1 MSVSAAGTLVH
12 WKGLEMTRL
21 LTSTMLLLVGL
32 TTFADATQNPGQPK
46 FAPAAGQHPLVKME
60 TSLGD
65 IVLELDGEKAPI
77 STLNF
82 IRYAEDKFYDG
93 TIFHRVMK
101 TFMIQGGGFTPEV
114 DQKKEGLRP
123 GIKNEWK
130 NGLKNNKGTISM
142 ARLGGQPDS
151 ATAQFFINVVD
162 NARLDQ
168 PQSDGAGYAVF
179 GKVVEGMDTVDKIK
193 DTSVRASPKYPG
205 GEVVPVEPV
214 VIKSVKVMGEFDRAL
229 VEANVAAS
237 ERAAKEAEAKA
248 KEAEVKAASEREGKL
263 ADVIK
268 KAEEES
274 KSKITKTD
282 SGLMYVDL
290 KVGEGETPKT
300 TDKVDVHYTGWLVDG
315 TKFDSSVDRGT
326 PFTFSLSGG
335 VIKGWL
341 EGVAT
346 MKVGGKRKLIIPS
359 DLGYGKRGSPPKI
372 PADATLVFDVELLGI
387 KQ

>member
-1 MSVSAAGTLVH
+1 
-12 WKGLEMTRL
+12 MTRL
-21 LTSTMLLLVGL
+21 LTVTTILLAGL
-32 TTFADATQNPGQPK
+32 NTLTAAAQNPGEAK
-46 FAPAAGQHPLVKME
+46 PAAAGLHPRVKME

-65 IVLELDGEKAPI
+65 IVLELDGEKAPV

-82 IRYAEDKFYDG
+82 IRYAQDKFYDG

-114 DQKKEGLRP
+114 DEKKEGVRP

-151 ATAQFFINVVD
+151 ASAQFFINVVD
-162 NARLDQ
+162 NGRLDQ
-168 PQSDGAGYAVF
+168 AQPDGAGYAVF
-179 GKVVEGMDTVDKIK
+179 GKVVEGMETVDKIK
-193 DTSVRASPKYPG
+193 DTAVKAHPKYQG
-205 GEVVPVEPV
+205 GEVVPAEPV
-214 VIKSVKVMGEFDRAL
+214 VIKSVKVVGEFDKTKI
-229 VEANVAAS
+229 EATIAAS
-237 ERAAKEAEAKA
+237 EAAEKEAEAKA
-248 KEAEVKAASEREGKL
+248 RAERETKL

-274 KSKITKTD
+274 KSKIVKTE

-326 PFTFSLSGG
+326 PFTFSLQGG

-346 MKVGGKRKLIIPS
+346 MKVGGKRKLIIPP
-359 DLGYGKRGSPPKI
+359 DLAYGKQVKPKI
-372 PADATLVFDVELLGI
+372 PPDSTLVFDVELLGI
-387 KQ
+387 SK

>member
-1 MSVSAAGTLVH
+1 
-12 WKGLEMTRL
+12 MTRL
-21 LTSTMLLLVGL
+21 LTVTTVLLAGL
-32 TTFADATQNPGQPK
+32 NTLTAAAQNPGEAK
-46 FAPAAGQHPLVKME
+46 PAAAGLHPRVKME

-65 IVLELDGEKAPI
+65 IVLELDGEKAPV

-82 IRYAEDKFYDG
+82 IRYAQDKFYDG

-114 DQKKEGLRP
+114 DEKKEGVRP

-151 ATAQFFINVVD
+151 ASAQFFINVVD
-162 NARLDQ
+162 NGRLDQ
-168 PQSDGAGYAVF
+168 AQPDGAGYAVF
-179 GKVVEGMDTVDKIK
+179 GKVVEGMETVDKIK
-193 DTSVRASPKYPG
+193 DTAVKAHPKYQG
-205 GEVVPVEPV
+205 GEVVPAEPV
-214 VIKSVKVMGEFDRAL
+214 VIKTVTLVGEFDKAKI
-229 VEANVAAS
+229 EASVAAG
-237 ERAAKEAEAKA
+237 EAAEKEAEAKA
-248 KEAEVKAASEREGKL
+248 KAEQETKL

-274 KSKITKTD
+274 KSKVVKTE

-300 TDKVDVHYTGWLVDG
+300 SDKVDVHYTGWLVDG

-346 MKVGGKRKLIIPS
+346 MKVGGKRKLIIPP
-359 DLGYGKRGSPPKI
+359 DLAYGKQAKPKI
-372 PADATLVFDVELLGI
+372 PPDSTLVFDVELLGI
-387 KQ
+387 SK

>member
-1 MSVSAAGTLVH
+1 
-12 WKGLEMTRL
+12 MTRL
-21 LTSTMLLLVGL
+21 LTVSTILLAGL
-32 TTFADATQNPGQPK
+32 NSLSAAAQNPGEAKPV
-46 FAPAAGQHPLVKME
+46 AAGLHPRVKME

-65 IVLELDGEKAPI
+65 IVLELDGEKAPV

-82 IRYAEDKFYDG
+82 IRYAQDKFYDG

-101 TFMIQGGGFTPEV
+101 TFMIQGGGFTVEV
-114 DQKKEGLRP
+114 DEKKEGVRP

-151 ATAQFFINVVD
+151 ASAQFFINVVD

-168 PQSDGAGYAVF
+168 AQQDGAGYAVF
-179 GKVVEGMDTVDKIK
+179 GKVVEGMETVDKIK
-193 DTSVRASPKYPG
+193 DTPVKAHPKYQG

-214 VIKSVKVMGEFDRAL
+214 VIKSVKVVGEFDKTKI
-229 VEANVAAS
+229 EATLAAS
-237 ERAAKEAEAKA
+237 ESVAKEAEAKA
-248 KEAEVKAASEREGKL
+248 KAEQSGKL
-263 ADVIK
+263 DAIVK

-274 KSKITKTD
+274 KSKVVKTE

-290 KVGEGETPKT
+290 KVGDGETPKT
-300 TDKVDVHYTGWLVDG
+300 TDKVDVHYTGTLVDG

-387 KQ
+387 SKQ

>member
-1 MSVSAAGTLVH
+1 
-12 WKGLEMTRL
+12 MTRL
-21 LTSTMLLLVGL
+21 LTSTTLLLAGL
-32 TTFADATQNPGQPK
+32 TALAGATQNPGESK
-46 FAPAAGQHPLVKME
+46 PAAAAGLHPRVKME

-82 IRYAEDKFYDG
+82 IRYAEDKFYDA

-101 TFMIQGGGFTPEV
+101 TFMIQGGGYTVEV
-114 DQKKEGLRP
+114 DEKKGSRG

-130 NGLKNNKGTISM
+130 NGLKNNRGTISM

-168 PQSDGAGYAVF
+168 AQADGAAYAVF
-179 GKVVEGMDTVDKIK
+179 GKVVEGMETVDKIK
-193 DTSVRASPKYPG
+193 DTPVKAHPKYPG

-214 VIKSVKVMGEFDRAL
+214 VIKSVKVMGEFDRAK
-229 VEANVAAS
+229 VEASVAAAES
-237 ERAAKEAEAKA
+237 AAKEEAAKAQEAEA
-248 KEAEVKAASEREGKL
+248 KAASEREGKL
-263 ADVIK
+263 ADVMK

-274 KSKITKTD
+274 KSKVVKTD
-282 SGLMYVDL
+282 SGLMYFDL

-300 TDKVDVHYTGWLVDG
+300 TDKVEVHYTGWLTDG

-326 PFTFSLSGG
+326 PFIFSLSGG

-359 DLGYGKRGSPPKI
+359 ELGYGKRGSPPKI
-372 PADATLVFDVELLGI
+372 PADATLVFDVELLSI
-387 KQ
+387 KP

>member
-1 MSVSAAGTLVH
+1 
-12 WKGLEMTRL
+12 MTRL
-21 LTSTMLLLVGL
+21 LTSTTFLLAGL
-32 TTFADATQNPGQPK
+32 TTIADATQNPGEPK
-46 FAPAAGQHPLVKME
+46 SAAAAGLHPRVKME

-114 DQKKEGLRP
+114 DQKQAGIRP

-130 NGLKNNKGTISM
+130 NGLKNSKGTISM

-151 ATAQFFINVVD
+151 GSAQFFINVVD
-162 NARLDQ
+162 NAQLDR
-168 PQSDGAGYAVF
+168 PQGDGAAYAVF

-193 DTSVRASPKYPG
+193 DTPVKAHPKYPG
-205 GEVVPVEPV
+205 GEVVRVEAG
-214 VIKSVKVMGEFDRAL
+214 VIKSVKVMGEFDRAK
-229 VEANVAAS
+229 VEASVAAS
-237 ERAAKEAEAKA
+237 ESAAKEEAAKAKEAEAKA
-248 KEAEVKAASEREGKL
+248 TSEREGKL
-263 ADVIK
+263 VDVIK

-274 KSKITKTD
+274 KSKVVKTD

-290 KVGEGETPKT
+290 KVGEGETPKA
-300 TDKVDVHYTGWLVDG
+300 TDKVDVHYTGTLVDG

-346 MKVGGKRKLIIPS
+346 MKVGGKRRLIIPP

-372 PADATLVFDVELLGI
+372 PADATLLFDVELLSI
-387 KQ
+387 KK

>member
-1 MSVSAAGTLVH
+1 MN
-12 WKGLEMTRL
+12 RL
-21 LTSTMLLLVGL
+21 LTATTILLAGL
-32 TTFADATQNPGQPK
+32 NTLSAAAQNPGEAK
-46 FAPAAGQHPLVKME
+46 PAAAGLHPRVKME

-65 IVLELDGEKAPI
+65 IVLELDGEKAPV

-82 IRYAEDKFYDG
+82 IRYAQDKFYDG

-114 DQKKEGLRP
+114 DEKKEGVRP

-151 ATAQFFINVVD
+151 ASAQFFINVVD
-162 NARLDQ
+162 NGRLDQ
-168 PQSDGAGYAVF
+168 AQPDGAGYAVF
-179 GKVVEGMDTVDKIK
+179 GKVVEGMETVDKIK
-193 DTSVRASPKYPG
+193 DTAVKAHPKYPG
-205 GEVVPVEPV
+205 GDVVPVETV
-214 VIKSVKVMGEFDRAL
+214 VIKSVKVMGEFDKAKI
-229 VEANVAAS
+229 EATIAAS
-237 ERAAKEAEAKA
+237 ETSEKEAEAKA
-248 KEAEVKAASEREGKL
+248 KAEQAGKL
-263 ADVIK
+263 DAIVK
-268 KAEEES
+268 KAEDES
-274 KSKITKTD
+274 KSKVVKTE

-290 KVGEGETPKT
+290 KVGDGETPKP

-387 KQ
+387 SKQ